1 MHLSDQIGN
10 RSPDRS
16 PEFKQLSRSL
26 PSIELK
32 LESAWFLMEVNHSV
46 LFFPAYVNL
55 NTIVKIVLDSK
66 PIMLKKFSI
75 TQMSIIKQNLAIL

>member
-1 MHLSDQIGN
+1 
-10 RSPDRS
+10 
-16 PEFKQLSRSL
+16 
-26 PSIELK
+26 
-32 LESAWFLMEVNHSV
+32 MEVNHSV